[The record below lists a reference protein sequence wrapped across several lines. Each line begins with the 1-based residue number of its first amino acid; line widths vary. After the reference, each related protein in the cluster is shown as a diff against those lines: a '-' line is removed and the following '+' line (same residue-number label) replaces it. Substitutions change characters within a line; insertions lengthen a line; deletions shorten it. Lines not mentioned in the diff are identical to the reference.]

1 MYKTPSKS
9 TSIFDYNVKII
20 ELFEENQS
28 KPTKVQM
35 TAENEKNWL
44 IKYYDIKGNLIAL
57 NAAFFISL
65 FIFILF
71 VCMTFWSLLYAP

>member
-35 TAENEKNWL
+35 TAENHNNWL
-44 IKYYDIKGNLIAL
+44 IKYYDIKGNFNEYIYDIMPKFKKAILEMEREL
-57 NAAFFISL
+57 NG
-65 FIFILF
+65 
-71 VCMTFWSLLYAP
+71 Y

>member
-1 MYKTPSKS
+1 MYKIPSKS

-20 ELFEENQS
+20 ELFEKNQS

-44 IKYYDIKGNLIAL
+44 IKYYDIKGNFNEYIYDIIPKFKKDILKMEREL
-57 NAAFFISL
+57 NG
-65 FIFILF
+65 
-71 VCMTFWSLLYAP
+71 Y